1 MENYR
6 IKIEL
11 IDASAKVIAR
21 TIMTEEHARMVKKI
35 YDVDVLLDTLEI
47 MKGGLERAK
56 ETLASES
63 ELPGDAE

>member
-11 IDASAKVIAR
+11 IDASAKVMAR
-21 TIMTEEHARMVKKI
+21 TIMTEEHARRVKKI